1 MNKQDMMLFVKFM
14 VEMDKK
20 LIDEDEKY
28 MSLRIKDKNR
38 YYNFIRGE
46 EFNVISQ
53 LVNNNKFYNKLGR
66 KNCIRKR

>member
-28 MSLRIKDKNR
+28 NLSKSQKELLKLELDKC
-38 YYNFIRGE
+38 YE
-46 EFNVISQ
+46 
-53 LVNNNKFYNKLGR
+53 KF
-66 KNCIRKR
+66 KRS

>member
-28 MSLRIKDKNR
+28 NLSKLQKELLKLELDKYYVRVKRSYLRIS
-38 YYNFIRGE
+38 IE
-46 EFNVISQ
+46 IS
-53 LVNNNKFYNKLGR
+53 
-66 KNCIRKR
+66 

>member
-28 MSLRIKDKNR
+28 NLSKLQKELLKLELDNIMKNLK
-38 YYNFIRGE
+38 E
-46 EFNVISQ
+46 
-53 LVNNNKFYNKLGR
+53 VN
-66 KNCIRKR
+66 